1 MNETELRQT
10 QARQALTI
18 FETIGDTL
26 APCDEIRIGRD
37 ASGHWFARYRT
48 ATTHGTSVLDCCAQL
63 AQAMVC
69 KVPAVVLPDEYTE
82 TLRSARENHV

>member
-37 ASGHWFARYRT
+37 ASGRWFARYRT
-48 ATTHGTSVLDCCAQL
+48 ITVRGTSVRDCCAQL

-69 KVPAVVLPDEYTE
+69 GVSKVVLPDEDTE
-82 TLRSARENHV
+82 TLRSVR